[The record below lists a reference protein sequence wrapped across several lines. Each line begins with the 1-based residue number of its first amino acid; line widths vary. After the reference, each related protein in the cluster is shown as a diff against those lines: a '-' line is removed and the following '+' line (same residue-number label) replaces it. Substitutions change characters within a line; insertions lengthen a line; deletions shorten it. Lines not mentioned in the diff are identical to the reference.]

1 MPILEERGCRG
12 KKLGVEWEAYG
23 LTARSGRRLAAA
35 LDGFSELLDAS
46 ELVSRLRAIKSA
58 AEIEYVRKAADLADA
73 ALAEAVRLARPGAFE
88 GDILAAMQGAVFK
101 GDGDYPGN
109 EFIIG
114 SGGGAMIGRY
124 QAGRRILDDDDQLAI
139 EFAGVYRHYHSCLF
153 RTLKIGKENPKHRVM
168 YAVARDALL
177 ACADALKPGRPIAEV
192 FAAYEREMEAGG
204 YGAASYNACGYALG
218 TTFAPNWM
226 DWPMLYRGNP
236 EPALPGMVFFIHP
249 GARDDGDGLAAVVGE
264 TYLVTEGGAE
274 RLSNRAIE
282 YLIAP

>member
-1 MPILEERGCRG
+1 
-12 KKLGVEWEAYG
+12 
-23 LTARSGRRLAAA
+23 
-35 LDGFSELLDAS
+35 
-46 ELVSRLRAIKSA
+46 
-58 AEIEYVRKAADLADA
+58 
-73 ALAEAVRLARPGAFE
+73 
-88 GDILAAMQGAVFK
+88 
-101 GDGDYPGN
+101 
-109 EFIIG
+109 
-114 SGGGAMIGRY
+114 
-124 QAGRRILDDDDQLAI
+124 
-139 EFAGVYRHYHSCLF
+139 
-153 RTLKIGKENPKHRVM
+153 M